1 MANWIAYGIL
11 FAGLII
17 CLFLIIWI
25 PRRNN
30 RLKNQNIQ
38 EYEDARNKLT
48 FRKKKEPEPEE
59 DDEDYDVS
67 SGGGFSLGN
76 FSIANLIGG
85 FVAILIGVMLIGPI
99 SEQVKLATATQN
111 VTSPTIEATTKML
124 SMMPAIFIGMVVITA
139 IIIFFRLWPRSYE
152 GV

>member
-1 MANWIAYGIL
+1 MVDWAVYGIL

-30 RLKNQNIQ
+30 RLKNTNIQ

-59 DDEDYDVS
+59 DNENYDS
-67 SGGGFSLGN
+67 TGSGFGGGFSLG
-76 FSIANLIGG
+76 NLIGG

-99 SEQVKLATATQN
+99 TEQVKLATATQN
-111 VTSPTIEATTKML
+111 ITSPTLEATTSIL
-124 SMMPAIFIGMVVITA
+124 SMMPGLFIFTIVIIAIV
-139 IIIFFRLWPRSYE
+139 IIFRLIPHQRDFI
-152 GV
+152 